1 MRYPEAVALKSIDT
15 EVVAE
20 ALICIFSRVGLPNE
34 ILCDNGS
41 QFVSGLMKEV
51 ARLLSITWVCS
62 TPYHPQSNGLCEKWN
77 GSLKRMLK
85 RMCAERTHDWDRY
98 LEPLMF
104 AYREAPQESTR
115 FSPFELLYGR
125 NVRGPMSISRELW
138 TNELVEDEV
147 KNVYRYIFELRNR
160 IEDTCN
166 IAAQNLENA
175 QTRHKKH
182 FDKRTKV
189 RTLIK
194 DDKVL
199 IMLPTDHNKL
209 LMRWKGPYVVT
220 EKVGE
225 TDYRIRIGKHM
236 KVFHINMLKRYVQR
250 APFAVGAAAS
260 FVDVNHDEDVAE
272 RLDFCSVSETG
283 DQVKFGSD
291 LSSQQIDDLKQLM
304 SRYSEI
310 FSDMP
315 GNTSLV
321 EHTIELGDPRP
332 IRVKPYAF
340 PYAKLEMVKREVEQM
355 LQMNIIEPSKSPFCA
370 PLLLLRKKD
379 NTFRPVIDF
388 RQLNKGTRFDSEP
401 IPNPDV
407 TFAKL
412 AGKQYFSKLDFCKGY
427 WQIPMSPDD
436 REKTAFASPHG
447 LFQFRRMPF
456 GLVNSGATYT
466 RMMKILLAG
475 LADVDNY
482 IDDILVHSET

>member
-1 MRYPEAVALKSIDT
+1 
-15 EVVAE
+15 
-20 ALICIFSRVGLPNE
+20 
-34 ILCDNGS
+34 
-41 QFVSGLMKEV
+41 
-51 ARLLSITWVCS
+51 
-62 TPYHPQSNGLCEKWN
+62 
-77 GSLKRMLK
+77 
-85 RMCAERTHDWDRY
+85 
-98 LEPLMF
+98 MF

-125 NVRGPMSISRELW
+125 NVRGPMSILRELW

-209 LMRWKGPYVVT
+209 LIRWKGPYVVT

-283 DQVKFGSD
+283 DQVKLGSD

-355 LQMNIIEPSKSPFCA
+355 L
-370 PLLLLRKKD
+370 
-379 NTFRPVIDF
+379 
-388 RQLNKGTRFDSEP
+388 
-401 IPNPDV
+401 
-407 TFAKL
+407 
-412 AGKQYFSKLDFCKGY
+412 
-427 WQIPMSPDD
+427 
-436 REKTAFASPHG
+436 
-447 LFQFRRMPF
+447 
-456 GLVNSGATYT
+456 
-466 RMMKILLAG
+466 
-475 LADVDNY
+475 
-482 IDDILVHSET
+482 